1 MKGYA
6 LVSNTSNCKNCYKCI
21 RSCPVKSISFIDN
34 RAKIINQDCVL
45 CGTCHLVCPQEVKI
59 VRDDID
65 DVKKL
70 IQNNERVIVSLAP
83 SFVAE
88 YKNSSFKNLKE
99 ALLKLGFY
107 DVEETA
113 IGATIVKK
121 AYDEM
126 LDENHDVII
135 SSCCHAI
142 NLLIQKHYPEASK
155 YLANVLS
162 PMLAHGKDI
171 KERYGK
177 DTKVVFLGPCIA
189 KKDEADRNREYVDE
203 VLTYPEINRWFA
215 QEGIKVEAGEMV
227 DNKIHSKARLF
238 PTCGGILET
247 MACENKEFDYIAID
261 GIEEAKH
268 TLDDILAGK
277 IHKCFIEMSS

>member
-34 RAKIINQDCVL
+34 RAKIINQDCIL

-227 DNKIHSKARLF
+227 DNKINS
-238 PTCGGILET
+238 
-247 MACENKEFDYIAID
+247 
-261 GIEEAKH
+261 
-268 TLDDILAGK
+268 
-277 IHKCFIEMSS
+277 